1 MIYVFS
7 AMNELLFENY
17 LVPKVTYGIDG
28 LFSLYKNQ
36 PNFAKDKSTAMVI
49 SLGTI
54 HILRKHFYSTK
65 INLTFKFFT
74 ETGFFVKRKEF
85 LFQHYILTKFSCCG
99 LKLLEYKEKMLKKLL
114 RLIKQKCF
122 RYL

>member
-1 MIYVFS
+1 MFGASQQIFRPFLFFQVWYHTDGMIYIFS

-17 LVPKVTYGIDG
+17 MVPKVTYGIDG

-54 HILRKHFYSTK
+54 HILRKHF
-65 INLTFKFFT
+65 
-74 ETGFFVKRKEF
+74 
-85 LFQHYILTKFSCCG
+85 
-99 LKLLEYKEKMLKKLL
+99 
-114 RLIKQKCF
+114 
-122 RYL
+122 

>member
-1 MIYVFS
+1 MIYIFS

-17 LVPKVTYGIDG
+17 MVPKVTYGIDG

-54 HILRKHFYSTK
+54 HILRKHFYSTE
-65 INLTFKFFT
+65 INLTSKFFT
-74 ETGFFVKRKEF
+74 KNGFFVKTKEF
-85 LFQHYILTKFSCCG
+85 LFQHYILTKFS
-99 LKLLEYKEKMLKKLL
+99 
-114 RLIKQKCF
+114 
-122 RYL
+122 